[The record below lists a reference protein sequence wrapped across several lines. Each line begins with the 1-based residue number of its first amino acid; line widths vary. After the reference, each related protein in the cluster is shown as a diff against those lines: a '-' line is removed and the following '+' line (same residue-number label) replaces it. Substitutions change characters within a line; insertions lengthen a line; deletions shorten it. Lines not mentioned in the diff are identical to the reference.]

1 MKLGVLRQAIRWMGI
16 LAVVLLLP
24 PAAHAQ
30 AGPEPRLVFSFFG
43 GIANG
48 PKLYNIPSQP
58 LALVFQTDLFDTLAL
73 RRTLTTAPTAGINA
87 TLYQGS
93 GFGLAA
99 EIVYVGLRM
108 DDTCEM
114 LYEHEDPQRR
124 NDQVCNDI
132 SQRVLTVSNV
142 GITLGGAY
150 RLWGRNPVS
159 PYARLQGGIGIRSTS
174 IVETVGR
181 YNAVGIDGVVR
192 PTERIVIRDDSNV
205 AVKPFFVGA
214 LGLDFTI
221 GSGYLIRA
229 EIRDQLVLLERPTG
243 PADELARTTVESF
256 WGHAPA
262 LLFGFGIVLE
272 QKRGRRY

>member
-1 MKLGVLRQAIRWMGI
+1 
-16 LAVVLLLP
+16 
-24 PAAHAQ
+24 
-30 AGPEPRLVFSFFG
+30 
-43 GIANG
+43 
-48 PKLYNIPSQP
+48 
-58 LALVFQTDLFDTLAL
+58 
-73 RRTLTTAPTAGINA
+73 
-87 TLYQGS
+87 
-93 GFGLAA
+93 
-99 EIVYVGLRM
+99 M
-108 DDTCEM
+108 DDTCEI
-114 LYEHEDPQRR
+114 LYEHQDPQRR
-124 NDQVCNDI
+124 NDQVCNDV

-181 YNAVGIDGVVR
+181 YNAVGLDGVIR
-192 PTERIVIRDDSNV
+192 PTERTVIRDDSNV

-243 PADELARTTVESF
+243 PADELARANVESF